1 MSANIANNMET
12 IIYFTPLYNTEFDFD
27 QYEIEKNSKIRKI
40 SEYEKKWFED
50 FYENYTPVI
59 TNIYDLTHIL
69 EIKIDVDIE
78 SPVEE
83 VESMTPSLEVKTRI
97 NELISLLRVFKNGDL
112 RIGGLY
118 YYEDSNK
125 IKRINYEP
133 IDAYS
138 SKKFTIQE
146 EEIEEIKKFLEK
158 ASKCFPN
165 IEKKDFFDRS
175 ITRFSYAIEKDD
187 NIEKIL
193 DLVISLEVLLV
204 PGVGDSTLKISQ
216 RSSILTS
223 KSDDEIIENFHFV
236 RICYSFRSGIVHEG
250 KERSLHEYA
259 EMEKKGVAERLEGLV
274 RDIIK
279 KMIYFSQFPENEIL
293 SHENLTEHIDDLLLN
308 RNLWEEYKK
317 NI

>member
-1 MSANIANNMET
+1 MSS

-27 QYEIEKNSKIRKI
+27 QYEIIENSKIRKF
-40 SEYEKKWFED
+40 SDDEKKWFED
-50 FYENYTPVI
+50 FYKNYRPVL
-59 TNIYDLTHIL
+59 TNFSNLTHIL
-69 EIKIDVDIE
+69 EIKIDPD
-78 SPVEE
+78 VEE
-83 VESMTPSLEVKTRI
+83 PGLEAKTRI

-118 YYEDSNK
+118 YYADSNK

-193 DLVISLEVLLV
+193 DLVISLEALLIF
-204 PGVGDSTLKISQ
+204 GSAESTLKISQ

-223 KSDDEIIENFHFV
+223 ENDDEIIENFHFV
-236 RICYSFRSGIVHEG
+236 KICYGFRSGIVHEG

-259 EMEKKGVAERLEGLV
+259 EMKKKGIAERLEGLV

-279 KMIYFSQFPENEIL
+279 KMISFSQFPENEIL
-293 SHENLTEHIDDLLLN
+293 NHERLTEHVDDLLLN

>member
-1 MSANIANNMET
+1 MSA
-12 IIYFTPLYNTEFDFD
+12 IIYFTPIYNAEFLFEEC
-27 QYEIEKNSKIRKI
+27 EIEKNSKIRKI
-40 SEYEKKWFED
+40 SEFEKEWFED
-50 FYENYTPVI
+50 FYKNYTPVI

-69 EIKIDVDIE
+69 EIKIDVD
-78 SPVEE
+78 
-83 VESMTPSLEVKTRI
+83 VESPSLEVETRI

-118 YYEDSNK
+118 YYPDSNK

-133 IDAYS
+133 MDAYS

-187 NIEKIL
+187 SIEKIL
-193 DLVISLEVLLV
+193 DLVISLEVLLIF
-204 PGVGDSTLKISQ
+204 GVGDSTLKISQ

-223 KSDDEIIENFHFV
+223 KNDDEIIENFHFV
-236 RICYSFRSGIVHEG
+236 SICYGFRSGIVHEG

-279 KMIYFSQFPENEIL
+279 KMIIFSQFPENEIL
-293 SHENLTEHIDDLLLN
+293 YEEKGSYHEKLTEQIDNLLLN